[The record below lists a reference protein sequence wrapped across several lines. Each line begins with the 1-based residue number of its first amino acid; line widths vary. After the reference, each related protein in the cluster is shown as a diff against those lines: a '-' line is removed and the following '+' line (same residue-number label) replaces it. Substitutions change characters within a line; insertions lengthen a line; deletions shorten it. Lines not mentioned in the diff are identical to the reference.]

1 MIKSSILHYI
11 SLKYY
16 FFINFLF
23 LSQII
28 YLFSL
33 TNLSQ
38 PTTPSSKLEAKQVE
52 NPIKVNMALKLGP
65 FKELKKE
72 RGSRFLSRT
81 MMCRL
86 IF

>member
-16 FFINFLF
+16 FFISFLF

-33 TNLSQ
+33 TNLPQ

-52 NPIKVNMALKLGP
+52 NPIKVTMALKLGP
-65 FKELKKE
+65 FKELKKRE
-72 RGSRFLSRT
+72 VQDF
-81 MMCRL
+81 
-86 IF
+86 